1 MDKKN
6 IIVGIFTFL
15 LIVTPFI
22 YASLVHDT
30 YSLIVFLYENVIF
43 LVLLILYQKT
53 TNKPAY
59 ITVSLWSILFTISMV
74 GTGLSPGG
82 SVGHA
87 GFRDIIIAPSILI
100 QLYMTAIILWKGKNL
115 YKVLSMI
122 LILSVIIVSTYITVI
137 LAFTVS
143 PQETWLWV
151 HIIHPIFNVPN
162 T

>member
-1 MDKKN
+1 MSVLP
-6 IIVGIFTFL
+6 IVLKYCCCDGLDGTYEVGAPFT
-15 LIVTPFI
+15 
-22 YASLVHDT
+22 S
-30 YSLIVFLYENVIF
+30 
-43 LVLLILYQKT
+43 
-53 TNKPAY
+53 
-59 ITVSLWSILFTISMV
+59 
-74 GTGLSPGG
+74 
-82 SVGHA
+82 
-87 GFRDIIIAPSILI
+87 FRDIIIAPSILI